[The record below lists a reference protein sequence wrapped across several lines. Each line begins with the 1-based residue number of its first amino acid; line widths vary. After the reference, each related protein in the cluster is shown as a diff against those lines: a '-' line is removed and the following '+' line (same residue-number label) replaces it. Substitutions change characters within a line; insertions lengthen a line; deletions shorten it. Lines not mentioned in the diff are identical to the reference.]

1 MTFSFPIEN
10 PVVILALCL
19 CIMLLVPPVCRKMGM
34 PSIFGLI
41 LAGIVIGPKGLHLVS
56 DKSGLELLSTAGLL
70 YLMFLMTLEID
81 IYSFRKNKFKSVWFG
96 ALTFLIPFVAGY
108 LTTHYLLGYNSA
120 VSLLLA
126 CMFSSHTLIS
136 YPITVRLNISKIE
149 PVVISIGGTI
159 ITDVA
164 VLLFITVIVTAYSGS
179 LSIFFWF
186 KTIALL
192 VGFMFL
198 MLWVFPKISRW
209 YFSHFQTDDAAQYTY
224 VLFSLFASGLLAE
237 LAGIEP
243 IVGAFLC
250 GLALNRVIPH
260 HSLLMNRTV
269 FIGNSL
275 FIPFFMIYIGMLV
288 DVKTFFQGT
297 DTIILAVVLTA
308 VAISSK
314 YLAAIITQLI
324 YRYTNAERKLLF
336 GLSSSHAAATIAIV
350 VIGYDMGILDAHIL
364 NATVFIIIV
373 TCLFSTYFTD
383 RSGRKVALQQ
393 REHKGMHENEP
404 DKILA
409 LVSNPDNVRQ
419 LFDFALLIHQPH
431 EETVIHPVTIS
442 TTTAQ
447 VGQSPLKDK
456 THIEYIK
463 SKARAASVPF
473 YPAIRIDSNI
483 SEGII
488 RATVELQATH
498 IVMGWSGQSGT
509 AQYFF
514 GAIMDNL
521 LKNCR
526 QTVVVTRIILPQL
539 HFRKIFVLVP
549 QHAAHEIGFHTWL
562 TILQRIWRSNSANI
576 LFIGDAHSLSSIAH
590 TNETASLSAKNYRM
604 LDDFPD
610 MDKLS
615 AELTGN
621 DLLVVISARHNS
633 VSYSR
638 KIALMPRVITRYFSH
653 TNSVILYP
661 EQPDVLPD
669 NLGVTFGG
677 I

>member
-19 CIMLLVPPVCRKMGM
+19 CIMLVVPPVCKKIGM

-41 LAGIVIGPKGLHLVS
+41 LAGIAIGPKGFHLIGE
-56 DKSGLELLSTAGLL
+56 KSGLELLSTAGLL

-96 ALTFLIPFVAGY
+96 IFTFTIPFCTGFFIT
-108 LTTHYLLGYNSA
+108 LGLGYSHVVA
-120 VSLLLA
+120 LLIA
-126 CMFSSHTLIS
+126 CMFSSHTLVS
-136 YPITVRLNISKIE
+136 YPIAARLRITKTE
-149 PVVISIGGTI
+149 PVVVSIGGTI
-159 ITDVA
+159 ITDLA
-164 VLLFITVIVTAYSGS
+164 VLLFLTVITTAYDGA
-179 LSIFFWF
+179 LDVWFWVT
-186 KTIALL
+186 TISRLA
-192 VGFMFL
+192 GFTFL
-198 MLWVFPKISRW
+198 MLWGVPKLSRW
-209 YFSHFQTDDAAQYTY
+209 YFAHFQSDDAAQYIF
-224 VLFSLFASGLLAE
+224 VLCSLFISGFLAN
-237 LAGIEP
+237 LAGIEA

-260 HSLLMNRTV
+260 QSLLMNRTV

-275 FIPFFMIYIGMLV
+275 FIPFFMIHIGMLV
-288 DVKTFFQGT
+288 DLKVFFQGAGT
-297 DTIILAVVLTA
+297 LILAAALTTA
-308 VAISSK
+308 AILSK
-314 YLAAIITQLI
+314 YLAALATQAI
-324 YRYTNAERKLLF
+324 YRYTNAERTLLF
-336 GLSSSHAAATIAIV
+336 GLSSSRAAATIAV
-350 VIGYDMGILDAHIL
+350 VLVGYNMNILDTTIL
-364 NATVFIIIV
+364 NATVVVIIF

-383 RSGRKVALQQ
+383 RAGRKVALQQ
-393 REHKGMHENEP
+393 QEQESHDSKS
-404 DKILA
+404 DKIVA
-409 LVSNPDNVRQ
+409 LLSNPDNVRQ
-419 LFDFALLIHQPH
+419 LFDFALLIHRPH
-431 EETVIHPVTIS
+431 EETMIHPLTIS

-447 VGQSPLKDK
+447 VEQSPLKDK
-456 THIEYIK
+456 SLIEYIK
-463 SKARAASVPF
+463 TKARAAAVPF

-521 LKNCR
+521 LKNCK
-526 QTVVVTRIILPQL
+526 QTIVITRILLQQL
-539 HFRKIFVLVP
+539 HFRKIYVLVP
-549 QHAAHEIGFHTWL
+549 QHAAHEVGFHAWL
-562 TILQRIWRSNSANI
+562 TILQRIWRSYSAEM
-576 LFIGDAHSLSSIAH
+576 LFIGDAHTLSSISH
-590 TNETASLSAKNYRM
+590 TKEAASLSVKNYRM

-610 MDKLS
+610 MDELS
-615 AELTGN
+615 GELTGN

-638 KIALMPRVITRYFSH
+638 KTALMPRVITRYFSH

-661 EQPDVLPD
+661 EQPDMVPD
-669 NLGVTFGG
+669 NLGVAFGG